1 MATVKSSMGV
11 SLHRQSAVELRIES
25 NAEHGIDGNGP
36 KVLPAYRLYLDRIF
50 LGHQHRS
57 FRNIGG
63 NETVMVRES
72 MLNDLNVG
80 LPEHVKK
87 PIRIANTRKRMH
99 PASGEIRQGPDFIG
113 CQISAKSRLEFHP
126 IGIGIICAL
135 AVTDAEIDFSRQF
148 PEGPG
153 RQQQAVAIATG
164 VIDDFDLEASRQTLM
179 LQPIVGYNDIASSSD
194 EEFGGTAAVGIHT
207 DRNLASP
214 CNQ

>member
-1 MATVKSSMGV
+1 MGV
-11 SLHRQSAVELRIES
+11 SIRRQSAVELRIES
-25 NAEHGIDGNGP
+25 SAEHGIDGNGP
-36 KVLPAYRLYLDRIF
+36 KVMPTFRLYLDRVF

-63 NETVMVRES
+63 DETVMVRES
-72 MLNDLNVG
+72 MLNDLNTE
-80 LPEHVKK
+80 LPKHVEE

-135 AVTDAEIDFSRQF
+135 AVADAEIDFSRPF
-148 PEGPG
+148 PEGAG

-164 VIDDFDLEASRQTLM
+164 VIDDFDLEAARQTPM
-179 LQPIVGYNDIASSSD
+179 L
-194 EEFGGTAAVGIHT
+194 
-207 DRNLASP
+207 
-214 CNQ
+214 